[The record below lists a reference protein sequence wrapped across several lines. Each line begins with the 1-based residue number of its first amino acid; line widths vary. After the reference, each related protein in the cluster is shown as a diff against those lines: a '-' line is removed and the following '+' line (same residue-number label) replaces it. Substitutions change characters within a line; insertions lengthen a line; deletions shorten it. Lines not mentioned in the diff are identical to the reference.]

1 MFLHGKKSFCI
12 FAAQFFEDFRSKK
25 MKKAL
30 SIFAMALL
38 LVGCSQKKE
47 VKLIPAENFAK
58 EVDGKQV
65 SLYTLHNGFMTM
77 QVTNYGGRV
86 VALWMPD
93 RRGSYED
100 IVLGY
105 DHIDKYLNNEGE
117 RYLGAVV
124 GRCANRIS
132 NATFTLNDVE
142 YQLAKNDGENTL
154 HGGLIGADKRVWDVT
169 STNDSVIAMHTVFAD
184 GEDGFPGNLDVT
196 MSYTLTHDNQLQIRY
211 AATTDAPTLCNFSHH
226 SFFNL
231 KGEGN
236 GTILDHELQINSR
249 YMTTINDQLVPDGKF
264 SGVKQTPFDF
274 REKHCIG
281 DNIAA
286 DDDQIRNAKGYDHNW
301 IVDKNDVKA
310 YTRNATLTEPQSGR
324 EMQVWSDQVGLQ
336 FYSGN
341 FFNGKGVGKC
351 GKALKYREGLALE
364 PQFFPDAINHET
376 LSPMPILNPGEEYH
390 QLCIYKFAV
399 LPKEGKK

>member
-1 MFLHGKKSFCI
+1 
-12 FAAQFFEDFRSKK
+12 

-30 SIFAMALL
+30 SIFAIALL
-38 LVGCSQKKE
+38 LASCGPKKKE
-47 VKLIPAENFAK
+47 VKLIDAQNFNK

-65 SLYTLHNGFMTM
+65 SLYTLHNGFLTM

-86 VALWMPD
+86 VALWVPD

-100 IVLGY
+100 VVLGY
-105 DHIDKYLNNEGE
+105 NHIDQYINNEGE

-132 NATFTLNDVE
+132 NAKFTIDSVE
-142 YQLAKNDGENTL
+142 YQLTKNDGENTL

-169 STNDSVIAMHTVFAD
+169 SVNDSVIAMHTVFAD

-196 MSYTLTHDNQLQIRY
+196 MSYTLTHDNQFVIRY
-211 AATTDAPTLCNFSHH
+211 SATTDAPTLCNFSHH

-236 GTILDHELQINSR
+236 GTILDQELQINSR
-249 YMTTINDQLVPDGKF
+249 YMTTINEQILPTGKF
-264 SGVKQTPFDF
+264 LGVTKTPFDF
-274 REKHCIG
+274 REKHTIG
-281 DNIAA
+281 ERINENDN
-286 DDDQIRNAKGYDHNW
+286 QLQNAKGYDHNW
-301 IVDKNDVKA
+301 IIDKNDPKGYA
-310 YTRNATLTEPQSGR
+310 WNATLTDPASGR

-341 FFNGKGVGKC
+341 FFNGKCKGKC
-351 GKALKYREGLALE
+351 GKALAYREGLALE
-364 PQFFPDAINHET
+364 PQFFPDAVNHDALAPKPVLRPDEQ
-376 LSPMPILNPGEEYH
+376 YH
-390 QLCIYKFAV
+390 QICIYKFAV
-399 LPKEGKK
+399 LPKPDKK